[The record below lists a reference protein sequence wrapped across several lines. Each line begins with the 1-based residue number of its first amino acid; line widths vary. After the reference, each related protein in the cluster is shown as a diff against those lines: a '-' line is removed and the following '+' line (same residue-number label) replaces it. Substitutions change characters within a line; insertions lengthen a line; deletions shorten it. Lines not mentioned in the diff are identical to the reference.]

1 MVLALSPDEQS
12 VLLVHEYGHWKPP
25 GGAVE
30 PGKSFLETAIRE
42 LKEEVDVDVDL
53 VGYAPRCL
61 GGYHQPRSRDG
72 IVNDNL
78 KCLALRAC
86 STVFTP
92 DMQEVHRAK
101 WVILSH
107 FWHHP
112 LVLLIFYLQFPIAE
126 LAAVAELHLHSD
138 AHFDGTDGANLIHE
152 QERCLQCSPVNI
164 STISSHAVS
173 QVLLALFAVGADAR
187 SRQVHIQT
195 RTCNNAAMPRRVT
208 ESLSFS
214 RRLFL
219 PFLESTPGASAA
231 ERFKKKSKW
240 QYSGAE
246 C

>member
-61 GGYHQPRSRDG
+61 GGYHLPRSRDG

-86 STVFTP
+86 STVFSP

-101 WVILSH
+101 WVIPSH

-152 QERCLQCSPVNI
+152 QERCLQCI
-164 STISSHAVS
+164 
-173 QVLLALFAVGADAR
+173 AL
-187 SRQVHIQT
+187 
-195 RTCNNAAMPRRVT
+195 P
-208 ESLSFS
+208 
-214 RRLFL
+214 
-219 PFLESTPGASAA
+219 
-231 ERFKKKSKW
+231 
-240 QYSGAE
+240 
-246 C
+246 